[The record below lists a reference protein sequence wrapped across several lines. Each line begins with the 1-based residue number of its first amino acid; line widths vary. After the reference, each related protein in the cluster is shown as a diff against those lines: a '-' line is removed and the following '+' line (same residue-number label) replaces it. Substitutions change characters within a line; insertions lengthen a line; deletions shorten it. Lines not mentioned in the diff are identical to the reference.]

1 MIKRVVSIMIVGII
15 ISTQALSMP
24 NTAYGGL
31 RDVFTKKDPLPSIEL
46 KGVELK
52 GTAVSGIVRSI
63 AIIEDTVTKKN
74 YWYKV
79 GDTLCSGK
87 ITEIHRGY
95 IVIDLRG
102 TRYTFGLPE
111 GAITDSKD
119 IALSQCGIESKDKEL
134 ILGKRIDASTWEVSI
149 DNAINALTNATSI
162 MKEVRIRP
170 YFAIGKAAGIRIDR
184 IKQKSVIK
192 KMGLKDGDVIKGIN
206 GFGVMSPT
214 KVFEAYRKYK
224 NNSLIEL
231 QLLREDEPVTLTY
244 NIIK

>member
-1 MIKRVVSIMIVGII
+1 MIKRIVSMLIVAIVL
-15 ISTQALSMP
+15 STHALSVP
-24 NTAYGGL
+24 NIAFGGL

-46 KGVELK
+46 KGVKLK
-52 GTAVSGIVRSI
+52 GTAISGIVSSI
-63 AIIEDTVTKKN
+63 AIIEDTVTNKN

-95 IVIDLRG
+95 LVIDLRG

-111 GAITDSKD
+111 GAITDSKG
-119 IALSQCGIESKDKEL
+119 IALSQCGINTDDKEL
-134 ILGKRIDASTWEVSI
+134 ILGKRINDSTWEISL
-149 DNAINALTNATSI
+149 DNAINVLTNATSI

-184 IKQKSVIK
+184 IKQRSVIK
-192 KMGLKDGDVIKGIN
+192 KMGLQDGDVIKGIN
-206 GFGVMSPT
+206 GFGMMSPT
-214 KVFEAYRKYK
+214 KIFEAYRKYK
-224 NNSLIEL
+224 KNSLIEL